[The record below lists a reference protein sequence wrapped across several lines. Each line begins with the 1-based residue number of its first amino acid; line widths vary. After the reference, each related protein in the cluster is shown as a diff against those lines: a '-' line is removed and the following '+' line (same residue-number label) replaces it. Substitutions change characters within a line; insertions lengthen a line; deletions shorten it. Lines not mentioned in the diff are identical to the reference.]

1 MLVETPEDNL
11 PLLNDYIG
19 VIDLLN
25 LSILNCEREW
35 VSIPL
40 KKEEKPFVTLEERT
54 RLWPR
59 TIRTELQASPHWNYF
74 AVWEEIEP
82 RILN

>member
-35 VSIPL
+35 VWIPL

-59 TIRTELQASPHWNYF
+59 TIRTELQAFPTGT
-74 AVWEEIEP
+74 
-82 RILN
+82 ILLFGKK